1 MPSFSLYCKE
11 YPRKVQGI
19 LQVCWLS
26 ILPFIPFELRDGLGN
41 TELIDISEHKTGDY
55 IIHFAEIDMLSA
67 QIKIGDG
74 KAQY

>member
-1 MPSFSLYCKE
+1 MAWD
-11 YPRKVQGI
+11 I
-19 LQVCWLS
+19 
-26 ILPFIPFELRDGLGN
+26 
-41 TELIDISEHKTGDY
+41 ELIDLPEHKTGDY